1 MSNAFQIMS
10 RLQER
15 LFHLTLFLIALYAV
29 IAAVVPLFGYQFFI
43 MPVKFEA
50 IKNISFDYIRLLLLR
65 SCIFFTMAI
74 FLLDYALYRRPYS
87 ALAPVY
93 VFCYSMSIFELLA
106 VFSVQQITDYSAS
119 PYAVIFWLV
128 VGGLAQY
135 KNSKSAN
142 TIFRN

>member
-1 MSNAFQIMS
+1 MSTAFQIMS
-10 RLQER
+10 RLQEK

-29 IAAVVPLFGYQFFI
+29 IAAVVPFFGYQFFI

-74 FLLDYALYRRPYS
+74 FLLDYALNKRPYS

-106 VFSVQQITDYSAS
+106 AFSVQRITDYSAS
-119 PYAVIFWLV
+119 PFAVIFWLI
-128 VGGLAQY
+128 VGASAQH

-142 TIFRN
+142 TIFKN

>member
-1 MSNAFQIMS
+1 MS
-10 RLQER
+10 RLQEK

-29 IAAVVPLFGYQFFI
+29 IAAVFPLFGYQLFI

-50 IKNISFDYIRLLLLR
+50 ITNISFDYIRLLLLR
-65 SCIFFTMAI
+65 SCMFFTMAV
-74 FLLDYALYRRPYS
+74 FLLDYALYKRPYS

-106 VFSVQQITDYSAS
+106 MFSVQRITDYSAS
-119 PYAVIFWLV
+119 PLAVIFWLV
-128 VGGLAQY
+128 VGALAQY